1 MNADPKLDRIYEA
14 KDYQDG
20 TRYTTQVC
28 IIGSGCGGATLAKR
42 LTDFGID
49 VIVLEQG
56 GYYPATKMD
65 QRELNM
71 AGKLYA
77 EHGLSVASDNSTVLM
92 SGNNIGGASVHY
104 WADSY
109 RTPEDKLQSW
119 EDTYGMKGH
128 TLADLSP
135 AFDAIEKSL
144 NVHPASDQNFNTV
157 NQKLHAASQSLNW
170 HGHRVPQARK
180 DCVGSGHCMQG
191 CLYDAKQSQ
200 MITHIPTAIRQGA
213 RVFSDA
219 KAGKLIRS
227 GNTIKQVD
235 VDIIDQARNQPSGK
249 RIKINADIV
258 VVAAGGYNSSFY
270 LLQQGFKKEL
280 PALGKYFSMNPSSMV
295 HSLFEEEMIQWRNIP
310 AAWGIEEFRQR
321 RFDGQQYQEGGYLL
335 MPNQLQPA
343 LLAAVIPGLGKQHQQ
358 WMENLPNLGGTIAWL
373 DDVESE
379 LGEIRLKSN
388 GRREVYYPY
397 GDLTQKILKDSVKK
411 QIILNFEAGAKKV
424 LIAGAQGIELSSLSE
439 LNKLED
445 LQITSSGLFL
455 GAPHP
460 GGGCRMGEDQSNSV
474 VNFNHQVHG
483 WNNLFVADSS
493 VFPSS
498 SSLDPSLSIMAFSYI
513 AADRIKQTLERM
525 A

>member
-1 MNADPKLDRIYEA
+1 MSSSPKLERIYAA
-14 KDYQDG
+14 KDYLDG
-20 TRYTTQVC
+20 KQYTTQVC

-56 GYYPATKMD
+56 GHYPASKMD

-77 EHGLSVASDNSTVLM
+77 ERGFSAASDNSTVLL

-109 RTPEDKLQSW
+109 RTPLDKLQSW
-119 EDTYGMKGH
+119 EQDYGMKGH
-128 TLADLSP
+128 TLSDLTP

-144 NVHPASDQNFNTV
+144 NIHPATDNNFNAV
-157 NQKLHAASQSLNW
+157 NQKLQAATESLNW

-180 DCVGSGHCMQG
+180 NCVGSGHCMQG

-200 MITHIPTAIRQGA
+200 MVTHIPTAIKQGA
-213 RVFSDA
+213 RIFSDA

-227 GNTIKQVD
+227 GSTIKQVE
-235 VDIIDQARNQPSGK
+235 VEIMDQARNQPSGK

-258 VVAAGGYNSSFY
+258 VVAAGGFNSSFY
-270 LLQQGFKKEL
+270 LQQQGFKKQL

-295 HSLFEEEMIQWRNIP
+295 HSLFEEDMIQWRNIP

-321 RFDGQQYQEGGYLL
+321 RFEGQHYKEGGYLL

-343 LLAAVIPGLGKQHQQ
+343 LLAAVIPGLGKQHQK
-358 WMENLPNLGGTIAWL
+358 WMENLPKLAGTIAWI

-397 GDLTQKILKDSVKK
+397 GALTKKILKDSIEK
-411 QIILNFEAGAKKV
+411 QIILSFEAGAKKV
-424 LIAGAQGIELSSLSE
+424 LIAGAQGIELSSLNE
-439 LNKLED
+439 LNKLDD
-445 LQITSSGLFL
+445 LQITASGLFL

-460 GGGCRMGEDQSNSV
+460 GGGCRMGEDQRNSV
-474 VNFNHQVHG
+474 VNFKHQVHG
-483 WNNLFVADSS
+483 WHNLFVADSS

-513 AADRIKQTLERM
+513 AAEHIRGTLGKQD
-525 A
+525 